1 MSALTINDENL
12 GESCSGK
19 QSGSDVTCNIFS
31 TAQPTGRPSIL
42 RQSQMENLPSKSV
55 PKGVK
60 VCFQTPRR
68 DPVTKR
74 ILSPSNAKMSGLVE
88 SEHPLKTLSKETAS
102 LETRGTTVIDQP
114 KADVSDISKAEEP
127 CLDEDVIIPSKV
139 KTQTSIQS
147 ESFTASTEMPE
158 KVVEP
163 ATTLDETLPYSS
175 FTEHSLD
182 VSTVVIERKQEEE
195 AQNEAVAV
203 DEKEVLDL
211 KANSSL
217 NQGEQL
223 VNASPVI
230 PKGSYNFDFDNL
242 DFVNPFKTGGSKIQN
257 SPEISKPLSSCAT
270 RATPEPLPNVD
281 SSQESVLPDI
291 KTTALRQGDP
301 KPKASRSFNKSGM
314 GAKMNAK
321 KPDGQTG
328 KMQVENSRQE
338 ETTPQ
343 MGLDDTPAQ
352 KHEPVQTGPRVGVV
366 APVSVVSVTPS
377 MTAKQ
382 DKTLTEDG
390 NTTVS
395 SAVQECLLISDRNK
409 LQTPE
414 PPTKLGPA
422 EHSLCSLAAADEEFV
437 PGSTFMSADFGQI
450 DYLEQFGS
458 STFKESALRK
468 QSLYLKFDPLL
479 KDSPKKPPAC
489 ATELPQIPLPPL
501 FTSRLERQSA
511 DAGAKEQ
518 CRADKINGLGFL
530 EDFPAPAAG
539 PLVPNPNDTL
549 ITPFSEPIGGEGA
562 IIEVLKYSQSDM
574 DAVIARVQA
583 EAQERND
590 ELQTKYDKLWL
601 ANQEMGKIMADFEA
615 TVSQV
620 MADSQKQKAES
631 QKELQKVMQEK
642 EQVVMDLNAM
652 ERSFAELFKRLEK
665 HKEVIEGYR
674 KNEDILKKCAQ
685 DYLARIKKEEQ
696 RYQTL
701 KAHAEE
707 KIGQANEEI
716 AQVRSK
722 LKAETSALQAQLR
735 REQLKVQ
742 SLEKSLEQKVKETEE
757 LTKLCDDLIVNV
769 QKR

>member
-1 MSALTINDENL
+1 MLMANSPVKTEASAE
-12 GESCSGK
+12 
-19 QSGSDVTCNIFS
+19 
-31 TAQPTGRPSIL
+31 
-42 RQSQMENLPSKSV
+42 
-55 PKGVK
+55 
-60 VCFQTPRR
+60 
-68 DPVTKR
+68 PVT
-74 ILSPSNAKMSGLVE
+74 
-88 SEHPLKTLSKETAS
+88 T
-102 LETRGTTVIDQP
+102 
-114 KADVSDISKAEEP
+114 EEP
-127 CLDEDVIIPSKV
+127 EAVDPFKPSMLMANSPVKTEASAEPVTTEEPEAVDPFKPSMLMANSPVKTQASAEPVTTEEPEAVDPFKPSMLMANSPVKTQASAEPVTTEEPEAVDPFKASSLMVNSPV

-147 ESFTASTEMPE
+147 EAFTASTEMPE

-175 FTEHSLD
+175 FTENSLD
-182 VSTVVIERKQEEE
+182 VSTVVTERKQEEE
-195 AQNEAVAV
+195 AQSEAVAV

-217 NQGEQL
+217 NQGDQL

-242 DFVNPFKTGGSKIQN
+242 DSVNPFKTGGSKIQN

-270 RATPEPLPNVD
+270 RATPEPLPNLD

-291 KTTALRQGDP
+291 KTTALTQGDP
-301 KPKASRSFNKSGM
+301 KPKASRSFNKSGK

-377 MTAKQ
+377 TTAK

-395 SAVQECLLISDRNK
+395 SAVQECLPISDRNK

-414 PPTKLGPA
+414 PPTKLGPV

-489 ATELPQIPLPPL
+489 VTELPQIPLPPL

-518 CRADKINGLGFL
+518 YRADKINGLGFL

-549 ITPFSEPIGGEGA
+549 VTPFSEPIGGEGA

-620 MADSQKQKAES
+620 MADSQKQKVES